1 MASFSNSVHH
11 HCLARVSLTKTT
23 CMQKRFDICS
33 IIVIIGGYFHIVTS
47 NFKYFLTK
55 KMRMVMNV
63 SCPQRNMTN
72 KTTNDLGGIFSL
84 CF

>member
-1 MASFSNSVHH
+1 MASFSNSVYH
-11 HCLARVSLTKTT
+11 HCLARVSLTKTI

-55 KMRMVMNV
+55 KDANGHEYFMPSKKHEEQNH
-63 SCPQRNMTN
+63 
-72 KTTNDLGGIFSL
+72 K
-84 CF
+84 